1 MFVRPLPTLA
11 RDGRAYVIRAVRG
24 RDSGRVLDFV
34 CMIHATEPAA
44 NHATPRELGLSVEH
58 MRGIL
63 NRLRES
69 ENSLFLIAEQEG
81 RVVGTLW
88 VEGGRYEKTLHDA
101 ELGVSVHPEWRRQ
114 GLATAL
120 MACAAK
126 AARAGGILRRFS
138 LKVFSGNLP
147 ALRLYGALGFVEEGR
162 RRGAIAIAGEYQ
174 DEVLMG
180 LEITAAGPGRPES
193 GPRLG

>member
-1 MFVRPLPTLA
+1 MFVKPFTALA
-11 RDGRAYVIRAVRG
+11 RDDRAYVIRAVRG
-24 RDSGRVLDFV
+24 KDSGRVLDFV
-34 CMIHATEPAA
+34 CMIHAASPEA

-69 ENSLFLIAEQEG
+69 DNSLFLIAEQEDG
-81 RVVGTLW
+81 VVATLW
-88 VEGGRYEKTLHDA
+88 IEGGRYEKTRHDA
-101 ELGVSVHPEWRRQ
+101 ELGVSVHPQWRRQ

-120 MACAAK
+120 MAQAVE
-126 AARAGGILRRFS
+126 AARGGGILRRFS
-138 LKVFSGNLP
+138 LKVFSNNLP
-147 ALRLYGALGFVEEGR
+147 ARRLYESLGFVEEGR
-162 RRGAIAIAGEYQ
+162 RRDAIRIADEYQ

-180 LEITAAGPGRPES
+180 LDLMARPGSSAS